1 MPKPLFF
8 NISDDKRERFLNAA
22 RAEFTHKSFMEVSV
36 NTIVKRAGISR
47 GSFYTYFDNLDACF
61 TYIIKDLRDKR
72 FQYAMTLLESCD
84 NNFFTLVRKVF
95 ANDYDAFSES
105 GKYSLFK
112 NYIYYLQ
119 SNKAGNLKDNMI
131 LDLITTLKNKGVD
144 FIDIFDIKSFNINE
158 QEFLDLFEVVL
169 LLMVNTF
176 LKAETEG
183 LDKQTTVS
191 LFNKRIDYIEFGVRK
206 V

>member
-1 MPKPLFF
+1 MPKELFF
-8 NISDDKRERFLNAA
+8 NISNEKRERFLDAA
-22 RAEFTHKSFMEVSV
+22 REEFTNKSFMDVSV

-61 TYIIKDLRDKR
+61 TYILKDVRDKR
-72 FQYAMTLLESCD
+72 FQYAMTLLDSCD
-84 NNFFTLVRKVF
+84 RNYFTLVRKVF
-95 ANDYDAFSES
+95 ENDYDAFSKS

-131 LDLITTLKNKGVD
+131 LDLIKNLKSKGINFVE
-144 FIDIFDIKSFNINE
+144 IFDIGSLNINE

-176 LKAETEG
+176 LKAENEG
-183 LDKQTTVS
+183 LDKASAVA
-191 LFNKRIDYIEFGVRK
+191 LFNKRIDFLEFGVRQK
-206 V
+206 

>member
-1 MPKPLFF
+1 MPKSLFF
-8 NISDDKRERFLNAA
+8 NISDKKRERFLTAA
-22 RAEFTHKSFMEVSV
+22 REEFTHKPFMDVSV
-36 NTIVKRAGISR
+36 NSIIKRAGISR

-72 FQYAMTLLESCD
+72 FQYAMTLLESCE
-84 NNFFTLVRKVF
+84 NNFFALVRKVF
-95 ANDYDAFSES
+95 AYDYDAFRES

-119 SNKAGNLKDNMI
+119 SSKAGNFKENMI
-131 LDLITTLKNKGVD
+131 VDLINNLKSKDIN
-144 FIDIFDIKSFNINE
+144 FLDIFEIDSFNINE
-158 QEFLDLFEVVL
+158 QEFLDLLEVVL

-183 LDKQTTVS
+183 LDKQTTVA

-206 V
+206 K

>member
-22 RAEFTHKSFMEVSV
+22 RAEFTHKAFMEVSV

-72 FQYAMTLLESCD
+72 IQYAMTLLESCD
-84 NNFFTLVRKVF
+84 NNFFTLIRKVF
-95 ANDYDAFSES
+95 AYDYDAFRES

-119 SNKAGNLKDNMI
+119 SSKAGNFKENMI
-131 LDLITTLKNKGVD
+131 IDLINNLKRKGINLIDTLN
-144 FIDIFDIKSFNINE
+144 IKSLNINE
-158 QEFLDLFEVVL
+158 EEFLDLIEVVL

-176 LKAETEG
+176 LKAESEG
-183 LDKQTTVS
+183 LDKQTAVS